1 MWGICMGKVELNKK
15 LKMESLL
22 NTAFSLFT
30 SKGFQNTSISDIV
43 RDAGVA
49 KGTFYLYF
57 TDKYD
62 IRNKLIAHK
71 ATSLLYEAYDFVC
84 SRETDGFEDQI
95 IQMTDYIIE
104 RLNADKSLL
113 NFISKHLSWGIF
125 RNSLIAFHDDYDH
138 NAYELFVRLLHSSG
152 YEFKDPEIM
161 IYMIIELVSG
171 AIYNPIL
178 YEQPVPLEQI
188 KPYLYQ
194 SIRALIH
201 RHIVSE
207 TVNIVSAPN
216 GTSSAPDIPA
226 DETNAAAIA
235 SS

>member
-1 MWGICMGKVELNKK
+1 MGKVELNKK
-15 LKMESLL
+15 LKKESLL

-71 ATSLLYEAYDFVC
+71 ATILLYDAYDFVC
-84 SRETDGFEDQI
+84 SQKTEDFEEQI
-95 IQMTDYIIE
+95 IQMTDYIVE
-104 RLNADKSLL
+104 RLNNDKSLL

-125 RNSLIAFHDDYDH
+125 RNSLISFHDDQDH
-138 NAYELFVRLLHSSG
+138 NAYELFVKLLHDSG
-152 YEFKDPEIM
+152 YEFRDPEIM
-161 IYMIIELVSG
+161 IYLIIELVSG

-188 KPYLYQ
+188 KPYLYE
-194 SIRALIH
+194 SIRSVIH
-201 RHIVSE
+201 RHIIFQAD
-207 TVNIVSAPN
+207 NKISARDAEP
-216 GTSSAPDIPA
+216 
-226 DETNAAAIA
+226 E
-235 SS
+235 

>member
-1 MWGICMGKVELNKK
+1 MGKVELNKK

-43 RDAGVA
+43 KDAGVA

-71 ATSLLYEAYDFVC
+71 ATVLLNDAYDHVC
-84 SRETDGFEDQI
+84 SRKTKGFENQI

-104 RLNADKSLL
+104 HLNTDKSLL

-125 RNSLIAFHDDYDH
+125 RNSLISFHDDHDH
-138 NAYELFVRLLHSSG
+138 NAYELFVRLLHDSG

-178 YEQPVPLEQI
+178 HEQPVPLEQI
-188 KPYLYQ
+188 KPYLYE
-194 SIRALIH
+194 SIRALIR
-201 RHIVSE
+201 RHIVAEMKEE
-207 TVNIVSAPN
+207 TP
-216 GTSSAPDIPA
+216 
-226 DETNAAAIA
+226 ETNDLMP
-235 SS
+235 